1 VQAVPLMVKVRPV
14 TGSLPRYIDHR
25 YIALMGDALREPTF
39 LILAALAPQPLH
51 GYAIIGEV
59 AALSGGR
66 LELRPGTLYGAL
78 DRLAAEGLLE
88 PDREEVIEGRLR
100 RYYRLTD
107 TGASVLEQD
116 AARLQHNADA
126 ARQRLAQR
134 ARPLSL
140 ATSQPGE

>member
-1 VQAVPLMVKVRPV
+1 MITITLR
-14 TGSLPRYIDHR
+14 R
-25 YIALMGDALREPTF
+25 MGDVLREPTF
-39 LILAALAPQPLH
+39 LILTALAPQPLH

-107 TGASVLEQD
+107 TGASVLQRD
-116 AARLQHNADA
+116 VARLQRNADA
-126 ARQRLAQR
+126 ARQRLAR
-134 ARPLSL
+134 RLAAMRPGPAGS
-140 ATSQPGE
+140 AAAAAGY

>member
-1 VQAVPLMVKVRPV
+1 
-14 TGSLPRYIDHR
+14 
-25 YIALMGDALREPTF
+25 MGDALREPTF

-59 AALSGGR
+59 AALSAGR

-107 TGASVLEQD
+107 TGAGVLEQE
-116 AARLQHNADA
+116 AARLQRNADA

-134 ARPLSL
+134 LGSLGSLGSPGSGQAAPAGSPAHAAPFRRPLSHRR
-140 ATSQPGE
+140 

>member
-1 VQAVPLMVKVRPV
+1 
-14 TGSLPRYIDHR
+14 
-25 YIALMGDALREPTF
+25 MGDALREPTF

-88 PDREEVIEGRLR
+88 ADREEVIEGRLR
-100 RYYRLTD
+100 RYYRLTPD
-107 TGASVLEQD
+107 GTAVLAEE
-116 AARLQHNADA
+116 AARLHANATA
-126 ARQRLAQR
+126 ALRRLN
-134 ARPLSL
+134 PGL
-140 ATSQPGE
+140 AGGTA

>member
-1 VQAVPLMVKVRPV
+1 
-14 TGSLPRYIDHR
+14 
-25 YIALMGDALREPTF
+25 MGDALREPTF

-107 TGASVLEQD
+107 TGAGVLEQE
-116 AARLQHNADA
+116 AARLQRNADA
-126 ARQRLAQR
+126 ARQRLAR
-134 ARPLSL
+134 RL
-140 ATSQPGE
+140 ASRGTAWAAATAPGE

>member
-1 VQAVPLMVKVRPV
+1 
-14 TGSLPRYIDHR
+14 
-25 YIALMGDALREPTF
+25 MGDALREPTF

-88 PDREEVIEGRLR
+88 ADREEVIEGRLR

-107 TGASVLEQD
+107 PGAGVLEQE
-116 AARLQHNADA
+116 AARLQRNADA
-126 ARQRLAQR
+126 ARQRLAR
-134 ARPLSL
+134 RLAPARPGPSIP
-140 ATSQPGE
+140 ATAVAGYGPPAGP

>member
-1 VQAVPLMVKVRPV
+1 MRMTDGLGVVAAPGGGRKISPAGGRARMPKLSVRARATAGPWRPRSLRRPV

-88 PDREEVIEGRLR
+88 ADREEVI
-100 RYYRLTD
+100 
-107 TGASVLEQD
+107 
-116 AARLQHNADA
+116 
-126 ARQRLAQR
+126 
-134 ARPLSL
+134 
-140 ATSQPGE
+140 

>member
-1 VQAVPLMVKVRPV
+1 
-14 TGSLPRYIDHR
+14 
-25 YIALMGDALREPTF
+25 MGDALREPTF

-107 TGASVLEQD
+107 AGAGVLEQE
-116 AARLQHNADA
+116 AARLQRNADA
-126 ARQRLAQR
+126 ARQRLARRLVSRGSGQ
-134 ARPLSL
+134 AAP
-140 ATSQPGE
+140 AAAAAGTAAGYGPPGGY

>member
-1 VQAVPLMVKVRPV
+1 
-14 TGSLPRYIDHR
+14 
-25 YIALMGDALREPTF
+25 MGDALREPTL
-39 LILAALAPQPLH
+39 LILAALAPRPLH

-59 AALSGGR
+59 AALSAGR

-107 TGASVLEQD
+107 TGAGVLEQE
-116 AARLQHNADA
+116 AARLQRNADA

-134 ARPLSL
+134 LGSLGSLGSAGSGQAAPAGSPAHAAPFRRPLSHRR
-140 ATSQPGE
+140 

>member
-1 VQAVPLMVKVRPV
+1 
-14 TGSLPRYIDHR
+14 
-25 YIALMGDALREPTF
+25 MGDALREPTF

-59 AALSGGR
+59 AVLSGGR

-107 TGASVLEQD
+107 TGAGVLEQE
-116 AARLQHNADA
+116 AARLQRNADA

-134 ARPLSL
+134 LGSPGSL
-140 ATSQPGE
+140 GFLGSGQAAPAAAAAGAAPGYGPPGGYGAPGGY

>member
-1 VQAVPLMVKVRPV
+1 
-14 TGSLPRYIDHR
+14 
-25 YIALMGDALREPTF
+25 MGDALREPTF

-51 GYAIIGEV
+51 GYAIMGEV

-88 PDREEVIEGRLR
+88 TDREEVIEGRLR

-107 TGASVLEQD
+107 TGAGVLERE
-116 AARLQHNADA
+116 AARLQRNADA
-126 ARQRLAQR
+126 ARQRLAR
-134 ARPLSL
+134 RLASPRP
-140 ATSQPGE
+140 AQPAPAAASGYGSPAWP

>member
-1 VQAVPLMVKVRPV
+1 
-14 TGSLPRYIDHR
+14 
-25 YIALMGDALREPTF
+25 MGDALREPTF

-59 AALSGGR
+59 GALSGGR

-78 DRLAAEGLLE
+78 DRLAAEGMLE
-88 PDREEVIEGRLR
+88 TDREEVIEGRLR

-107 TGASVLEQD
+107 TGAGVLEQE
-116 AARLQHNADA
+116 AARLQRNADA

-134 ARPLSL
+134 VGLVSL
-140 ATSQPGE
+140 ATSRPGE

>member
-1 VQAVPLMVKVRPV
+1 
-14 TGSLPRYIDHR
+14 
-25 YIALMGDALREPTF
+25 MGDALREPTF

-107 TGASVLEQD
+107 AGAAVLEQE
-116 AARLQHNADA
+116 AARLQRNADA
-126 ARQRLAQR
+126 ARQRLAR
-134 ARPLSL
+134 RL
-140 ATSQPGE
+140 ASRGSGQAAPAAAAAGTAAGYGPPGGY

>member
-1 VQAVPLMVKVRPV
+1 
-14 TGSLPRYIDHR
+14 
-25 YIALMGDALREPTF
+25 MGDALREPTF

-107 TGASVLEQD
+107 TGAGVLEQE
-116 AARLQHNADA
+116 AARLQRNADA
-126 ARQRLAQR
+126 ARQRLAR
-134 ARPLSL
+134 RLVPPGSG
-140 ATSQPGE
+140 QPAPAAAAPGYGPPGGFN